1 MTLEEKRMMI
11 MVLVHSCTNTCWNS
25 KIYTKRPKYLIP
37 DQADKQTEIIPDE
50 ILSKCSSVLMTLEEK
65 RMMIMVLVRSC
76 TYTRWNS
83 KIYALFIKVPE
94 PQIKQTKKQMNV
106 KNNSGRK
113 NIRTQLCADDFGR
126 EKDDDYGARSFLHK
140 YTLEFQDLCTVGI
153 VVKAI
158 TLLEFEIRITPNY
171 WKTKRPPH
179 YLLTWK
185 IATQIVEQ
193 KKAMKIPGM
202 PTLHCFIAV
211 ENDVLWRQIN
221 KCYSFKEVT
230 FFVPSVVQISEGLL
244 AFKKAHS
251 FTFVQ
256 RL

>member
-1 MTLEEKRMMI
+1 MQ
-11 MVLVHSCTNTCWNS
+11 V
-25 KIYTKRPKYLIP
+25 
-37 DQADKQTEIIPDE
+37 
-50 ILSKCSSVLMTLEEK
+50 
-65 RMMIMVLVRSC
+65 
-76 TYTRWNS
+76 
-83 KIYALFIKVPE
+83 
-94 PQIKQTKKQMNV
+94 
-106 KNNSGRK
+106 
-113 NIRTQLCADDFGR
+113 CADDFGR

>member
-1 MTLEEKRMMI
+1 MCWWLWKRKGWWLWCSF
-11 MVLVHSCTNTCWNS
+11 VLAQIHVG
-25 KIYTKRPKYLIP
+25 IP
-37 DQADKQTEIIPDE
+37 RSMHC
-50 ILSKCSSVLMTLEEK
+50 LSKCPNP
-65 RMMIMVLVRSC
+65 RS
-76 TYTRWNS
+76 N
-83 KIYALFIKVPE
+83 
-94 PQIKQTKKQMNV
+94 KQKQFWTKKYQNAAMCWWLW
-106 KNNSGRK
+106 KRK
-113 NIRTQLCADDFGR
+113 GWWLWC
-126 EKDDDYGARSFLHK
+126 SFVLAQIH
-140 YTLEFQDLCTVGI
+140 VGI
-153 VVKAI
+153 PRSMHCWHCSESYHFVG
-158 TLLEFEIRITPNY
+158 FEIRITPNY

-230 FFVPSVVQISEGLL
+230 FFVLSVVQISEGLS
-244 AFKKAHS
+244 AFKQTDS

-256 RL
+256 RFQN